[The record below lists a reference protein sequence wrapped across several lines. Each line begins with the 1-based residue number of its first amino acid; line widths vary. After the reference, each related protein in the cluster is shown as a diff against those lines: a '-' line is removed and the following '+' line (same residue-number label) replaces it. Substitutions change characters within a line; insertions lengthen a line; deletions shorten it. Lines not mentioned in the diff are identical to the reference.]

1 MWKCA
6 FDPRCALSRMK
17 RSSSRVGEG
26 KFRPDDLHPH
36 QPTKLTTARRSKE
49 QMARG
54 ARREEAHADG
64 TRRNCCRFPA
74 ARDQDH
80 YLHALAAAAAAA
92 RRVVD
97 RGGGGRRRGE
107 RRRRAQRTERERE
120 RADPVLMGV
129 VPAAAKAA
137 AALRKPR
144 FVSLRGGCRLGDGS
158 GSE

>member
-17 RSSSRVGEG
+17 RSSSRVGGEG

-80 YLHALAAAAAAA
+80 YLHALAAAAA

-120 RADPVLMGV
+120 RELI
-129 VPAAAKAA
+129 
-137 AALRKPR
+137 R
-144 FVSLRGGCRLGDGS
+144 S
-158 GSE
+158 